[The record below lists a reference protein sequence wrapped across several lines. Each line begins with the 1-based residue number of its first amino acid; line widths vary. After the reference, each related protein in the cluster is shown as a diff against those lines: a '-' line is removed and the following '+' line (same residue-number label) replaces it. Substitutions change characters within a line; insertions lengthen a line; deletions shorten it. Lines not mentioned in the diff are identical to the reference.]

1 MSLTSNGN
9 TTDVSSA
16 ALPIHPQ
23 FSKSSLKDQINPE
36 NRNWAK
42 SWSGNLFSILKIFN
56 KTRRLVK
63 IVLEFHNVSDTI

>member
-36 NRNWAK
+36 NRN
-42 SWSGNLFSILKIFN
+42 
-56 KTRRLVK
+56 
-63 IVLEFHNVSDTI
+63 